1 MKEIIAT
8 AKNITLAVIDD
19 ELHCIV
25 EAVVTVS
32 EPAYELDSGGEL
44 VRVMIPEVLR
54 FATSPRGMR
63 QLARTIMEWADEADK
78 TCEMITNGDVLSQ
91 VEIKMP

>member
-8 AKNITLAVIDD
+8 ARNITFRVADE
-19 ELHCIV
+19 ELHCVV

-54 FATSPRGMR
+54 FATSPGGMR

-78 TCEMITNGDVLSQ
+78 TCEMITNGD
-91 VEIKMP
+91 IKMP

>member
-8 AKNITLAVIDD
+8 AKNITLTVIDD
-19 ELHCIV
+19 EFHCIV

-44 VRVMIPEVLR
+44 VRVRIPEVLR
-54 FATSPRGMR
+54 FATSPGGVRL
-63 QLARTIMEWADEADK
+63 LAKTMMEWADEADK
-78 TCEMITNGDVLSQ
+78 TCEMITNGD
-91 VEIKMP
+91 IKMP